1 MISQF
6 LVYIDL
12 EKFLQKGGDILMAKV
27 YARKEESLDSLIRRF
42 KRKIEKDGTLEDM
55 RKHEFYK
62 SPSIKKREKHEAAL
76 KRNAKTAR
84 KLEKFNADYKRG
96 K

>member
-1 MISQF
+1 
-6 LVYIDL
+6 
-12 EKFLQKGGDILMAKV
+12 MAKV
-27 YARKEESLDSLIRRF
+27 YARKEESLDGLIRRF

-76 KRNAKTAR
+76 KRNAKAAR